1 MGAGGQTDL
10 IKHRVIHADQRNFQ
24 LVGTVLLKGGAEQ
37 KRRLGAAQL
46 PVEVLLVGELLPAG
60 KAHHLHPQL
69 LLQKAPQTVGP
80 RPRGEDRS
88 RHAVEGL

>member
-1 MGAGGQTDL
+1 MNALYQEAAAYAFDG
-10 IKHRVIHADQRNFQ
+10 VEE
-24 LVGTVLLKGGAEQ
+24 VCWTV
-37 KRRLGAAQL
+37 RSAQEF
-46 PVEVLLVGELLPAG
+46 EVLLVGELLPAG

-88 RHAVEGL
+88 WHAVEGL